1 MSAAQEPQI
10 TKKPMGIKDCNMRKR
25 QKASPRAVNDA
36 DKEVGNRIRARRLE
50 LHISQAELGAALGI
64 TFQQIQKYERGAN
77 RVATTRLV
85 QVANFLKTT
94 VSALAGAD
102 DMPRGGHQN
111 SLVSEFIASKDGI
124 DLIEA
129 WSKVRDQKLRRGLIA
144 LARTL
149 GEAYCT

>member
-1 MSAAQEPQI
+1 
-10 TKKPMGIKDCNMRKR
+10 MRRKQR
-25 QKASPRAVNDA
+25 TASPRAVNEA

-77 RVATTRLV
+77 RVAATRLM
-85 QVANFLKTT
+85 QVATALKTT
-94 VSALAGAD
+94 VSALTGAD
-102 DMPRGGHQN
+102 ETPRGGQQN
-111 SLVSEFIASKDGI
+111 SLVSSFVASKDGI

-129 WSKVRDQKLRRGLIA
+129 WARLPSQQVRRGLIA

-149 GEAYCT
+149 GEAYGT